1 MALRIAGLQTAGRP
15 GDVEANLAE
24 LERAAATAAGR
35 GAGLLITPELFLTG
49 YDVGDAL
56 YSLAAQPLLERAC
69 TIAREHDIAL
79 IVGLPEVAPAG
90 RLYNSAVFI
99 DHTGEVLAR
108 YRKTHL
114 FAELDRRY
122 FDAGDDA
129 VCVVDYRGIRVAMMI
144 CYDVEFPENVRRA
157 ALAGAHLVA
166 VPTAQM
172 EPFAFIAESVIRTRA
187 WENQV
192 YVAYINHDGAEA
204 ETVYVGRS
212 SIVAPDASVLDR
224 IEHGDGLI
232 YADVDAG
239 VVAEAQRLNPY
250 LSDRRPDLYGRT

>member
-1 MALRIAGLQTAGRP
+1 MTLRIAGLQTAGHP
-15 GDVEANLAE
+15 GEVEANLAE
-24 LERAAATAAGR
+24 LDRAAATAVGR
-35 GAGLLITPELFLTG
+35 GAELLIAPELFVTG
-49 YDVGDAL
+49 YDIGDVL
-56 YSLAAQPLLERAC
+56 YKLAAQPLLERLCA
-69 TIAREHDIAL
+69 IARERAMAL
-79 IVGLPEVAPAG
+79 IVGIPEIAPSG
-90 RLYNSAVFI
+90 RLHNSAAFI
-99 DHTGEVLAR
+99 DHTGDVLAR

-114 FAELDRRY
+114 FAELDRTY

-129 VCVVDYRGIRVAMMI
+129 VCVVDYRGVRVAMMI

-172 EPFAFIAESVIRTRA
+172 EPFAFIADCVIRARA

-192 YVAYINHDGAEA
+192 YIAYINHDGAEA
-204 ETVYVGRS
+204 GTVYVGRS

-232 YADVDAG
+232 YADIDPA

-250 LSDRRPDLYGRT
+250 LSDRRTDLY

>member
-24 LERAAATAAGR
+24 LERAAATACRPRR
-35 GAGLLITPELFLTG
+35 GVAHHPGLFLTG

-108 YRKTHL
+108 Y
-114 FAELDRRY
+114 ARRTCSPSWT
-122 FDAGDDA
+122 AGTSTPVTMPSA
-129 VCVVDYRGIRVAMMI
+129 SSTT
-144 CYDVEFPENVRRA
+144 A
-157 ALAGAHLVA
+157 ASGW
-166 VPTAQM
+166 
-172 EPFAFIAESVIRTRA
+172 R
-187 WENQV
+187 
-192 YVAYINHDGAEA
+192 
-204 ETVYVGRS
+204 
-212 SIVAPDASVLDR
+212 
-224 IEHGDGLI
+224 
-232 YADVDAG
+232 
-239 VVAEAQRLNPY
+239 
-250 LSDRRPDLYGRT
+250 